1 MSEEETDSLSCRHA
15 QDAAVPVF
23 QTAANRLR
31 KSRLLGRCREG
42 RSAAATFRRPA
53 AICSRPG
60 CRPDRK
66 QSASS
71 RRYLDFQDAHRTS
84 RLKGARAE
92 SRRQQKNVAFSD
104 FINSIA
110 MLYSPRALHTY
121 QHARH
126 TGVTNPKRQFSAQ
139 APQPEVIALKEPF
152 AAYRRGLLHHGRHQ
166 AARARPKI
174 Y

>member
-31 KSRLLGRCREG
+31 KSRLVGRCREG
-42 RSAAATFRRPA
+42 RPPAATFLRLE
-53 AICSRPG
+53 AICSRPEW
-60 CRPDRK
+60 RPDRK

-71 RRYLDFQDAHRTS
+71 GRSHRYQDAHSTPRM
-84 RLKGARAE
+84 KGARAE

-126 TGVTNPKRQFSAQ
+126 TGVTNPKRQFSA
-139 APQPEVIALKEPF
+139 
-152 AAYRRGLLHHGRHQ
+152 
-166 AARARPKI
+166 
-174 Y
+174 